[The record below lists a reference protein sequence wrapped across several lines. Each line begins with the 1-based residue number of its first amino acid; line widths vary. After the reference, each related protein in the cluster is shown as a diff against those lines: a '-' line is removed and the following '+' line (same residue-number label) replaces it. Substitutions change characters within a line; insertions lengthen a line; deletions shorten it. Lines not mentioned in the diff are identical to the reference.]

1 MARLRISPRS
11 CPVMWFGL
19 SALRQ
24 REVVNVAK
32 QQSREDTTGG
42 VETKRNAQSH
52 RCFSLASFMNENPPP
67 YPGPGPA
74 GAYPA
79 YPQQYGPGPNAAY
92 PGYPPPPGG
101 QPVYQGYPQYGWQ
114 NAPPQPGMVYADAPK
129 NTGHLIKTKKDI
141 TRQEDGVEYYLNRI
155 QIRDL
160 GFLIHDS
167 QASVQVKQFML

>member
-129 NTGHLIKTKKDI
+129 NTVYVV
-141 TRQEDGVEYYLNRI
+141 EDRR
-155 QIRDL
+155 RDDTGDTCL
-160 GFLIHDS
+160 TACWTALCCCCLWD
-167 QASVQVKQFML
+167 MLT